1 MLTRENPAYVGIEES
16 LVAWRV
22 DIVLGVR
29 MQVMM
34 AVLGGPPE
42 NAFLRRA
49 LGEKG
54 EDELESPAGA
64 VSAMRE
70 VSVVARTD
78 GEHAKPVEGDPDPN
92 GCTCHTRPDRP
103 EAGEVNEDERHAF
116 RVEDVVLMRRLKTGV
131 ECSHEWPS
139 GSNPQT
145 SSPKRGWFATSKVRE
160 RDGRENVDGAT
171 ITGAQL

>member
-70 VSVVARTD
+70 VTVVARTD

-116 RVEDVVLMRRLKTGV
+116 RVEDVVLMRRLKAGV
-131 ECSHEWPS
+131 GCSHNLCSFLQKPCQGLGCTLIDANGFKIGQVPLMRS
-139 GSNPQT
+139 QGPA
-145 SSPKRGWFATSKVRE
+145 R
-160 RDGRENVDGAT
+160 
-171 ITGAQL
+171 I